1 MGDRDVELVAE
12 PSCNEGD
19 VEQIEGGPSRQQ
31 IEDFIS
37 EIREEVH
44 SKAGGA
50 GFIANEVVEV
60 EDLISEETPAG
71 VNPLPVDFPLLLI
84 NLSEIESDIDSVLDV
99 TQEGLIPNH
108 DNLENAVVTTN
119 RKEM

>member
-60 EDLISEETPAG
+60 EDLI
-71 VNPLPVDFPLLLI
+71 
-84 NLSEIESDIDSVLDV
+84 
-99 TQEGLIPNH
+99 
-108 DNLENAVVTTN
+108 
-119 RKEM
+119 